1 MSCPGREEKIA
12 AFLDGELDG
21 SARTEMEA
29 HLATCPACSAR
40 AGELRELSRDLR
52 AGASRPEPSAEQ
64 TRALG
69 MALRRR
75 PSWSFASLV
84 GAAKFAFVA
93 AAAAV
98 LVWCAATWWAR
109 PSSERRIG
117 EEVVAAHVRS
127 LLADH
132 LTDVASSDRHTVN
145 PWFQGKVDCAVG
157 ARDHAEQ
164 GFPLAG
170 GRLDYVDGRSVAA
183 VVYRHGAH
191 ALNVFVWPQAP
202 DGSRSSG
209 ELAVRGYRVLYWSS
223 GGTVR
228 WLVSDADESTVTA
241 LADLVRSDG

>member
-1 MSCPGREEKIA
+1 MSCLGREERLA
-12 AFLDGELDG
+12 AFLDGELDET
-21 SARTEMEA
+21 ARAEMEA
-29 HLATCPACSAR
+29 HLATCPACAAR
-40 AGELRELSRDLR
+40 AAGLRGLSRTLRE
-52 AGASRPEPSAEQ
+52 GASRPEPSAEQ
-64 TRALG
+64 IRALG

-75 PSWSFASLV
+75 PSRSFARLV
-84 GAAKFAFVA
+84 VAAKFAFVA

-98 LVWCAATWWAR
+98 RVWCAATWWAR
-109 PSSERRIG
+109 PSSETRIG

-132 LTDVASSDRHTVN
+132 LTDVLSSDRHTVN

-183 VVYRHGAH
+183 VVYRHGPH
-191 ALNVFVWPQAP
+191 VLNLFVWPQAP
-202 DGSRSSG
+202 GGSLSSG
-209 ELAVRGYRVLYWSS
+209 ELAVRGYRVLHWCS

-228 WLVSDADESTVTA
+228 WLVSDADESTVSA